1 MTDSSTEGSASADTE
16 VNSVVDAGSTSAPVV
31 NSAEPT
37 PASERSSLLDA
48 VTKALSPDD
57 KGVDAATPA
66 AVNRSPAGDPD
77 PKTTSSEGE
86 PAEPA
91 EISDEEMKRLAPKTQ
106 ERMRFLAS
114 QRSELQTQNAE
125 LKPKAEGFEKL
136 TGFLSQNGIS
146 SDEANNALELT
157 RMIKTGDFIGAK
169 KLLDPIYSELQKRA
183 GEVLDPDLQ
192 EEVRLGTTPHERALE
207 LQRARARET
216 SQRTQNQ
223 IAEETRRQ
231 TEQTTQWQTHVG
243 TVATAADNW
252 AKDQAKSDPDWA
264 LKADDVATLVE
275 LDLRKNGFPKTK
287 EEAIERSKA
296 ALETVNKR
304 LARVRPAP
312 VEIRPN
318 LGNGSRSSS
327 SSDTKPKSA
336 LDAVNQAL
344 GG

>member
-1 MTDSSTEGSASADTE
+1 MTDSSTEGVDVVDTT
-16 VNSVVDAGSTSAPVV
+16 NSVVDAGSTSAPVV
-31 NSAEPT
+31 NSADPT
-37 PASERSSLLDA
+37 PAKEPSSVLDA
-48 VTKALSPDD
+48 VTAALSPD

-86 PAEPA
+86 PAE
-91 EISDEEMKRLAPKTQ
+91 ISDEEMKRLAPKTQ

-114 QRSELQTQNAE
+114 QRTELQMQLGD

-136 TGFLSQNGIS
+136 TGFLTENGIS

-157 RMIKTGDFIGAK
+157 RLIKSGNYVGAK
-169 KLLDPIYSELQKRA
+169 QLLDPIYAELQRRA
-183 GEVLDPDLQ
+183 GDVLDKDLQ

-207 LQRARARET
+207 IQRARASNASRQVQD
-216 SQRTQNQ
+216 S
-223 IAEETRRQ
+223 IAEERRQQ
-231 TEQTTQWQTHVG
+231 TEQTQAWQTHVG

-275 LDLRKNGFPKTK
+275 LDLRKNGFPKTTA
-287 EEAIERSKA
+287 EAIDRSKT

-304 LARVRPAP
+304 LARLRPAP
-312 VEIRPN
+312 VEVRPN
-318 LGNGSRSSS
+318 LGNGNRTSN
-327 SSDTKPKSA
+327 SSDAKPKSA
-336 LDAVNQAL
+336 LDAVNMAL